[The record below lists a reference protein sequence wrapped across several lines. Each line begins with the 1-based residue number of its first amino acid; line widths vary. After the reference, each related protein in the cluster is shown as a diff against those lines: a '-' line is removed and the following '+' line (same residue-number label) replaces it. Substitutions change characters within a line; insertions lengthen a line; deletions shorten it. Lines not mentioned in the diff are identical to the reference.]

1 MNAAP
6 NRAAAKEQPMRTSRL
21 ARSFMTAGT
30 LALLSILSLATT
42 VMANTTGG
50 GFPR

>member
-1 MNAAP
+1 
-6 NRAAAKEQPMRTSRL
+6 MRTSRM
-21 ARSFMTAGT
+21 ARTFVAAST
-30 LALLSILSLATT
+30 LAMLSLLSLATI

>member
-1 MNAAP
+1 
-6 NRAAAKEQPMRTSRL
+6 MRTSRM
-21 ARSFMTAGT
+21 ARTFIAAGT
-30 LALLSILSLATT
+30 LAMLSLLSLATA

>member
-1 MNAAP
+1 
-6 NRAAAKEQPMRTSRL
+6 MRTSRI
-21 ARSFMTAGT
+21 ARTLMVAGT
-30 LALLSILSLATT
+30 VAMLSILSLATT

>member
-1 MNAAP
+1 
-6 NRAAAKEQPMRTSRL
+6 MRTSRL
-21 ARSFMTAGT
+21 ARTIIASGT
-30 LALLSILSLATT
+30 LAMLSLLSLATV

>member
-1 MNAAP
+1 
-6 NRAAAKEQPMRTSRL
+6 MRTSRL
-21 ARSFMTAGT
+21 ARSFLIAGT
-30 LALLSILSLATT
+30 VAMLSILSLATT

>member
-1 MNAAP
+1 
-6 NRAAAKEQPMRTSRL
+6 MRTSRI
-21 ARSFMTAGT
+21 ARTFIVAGT
-30 LALLSILSLATT
+30 IAMLSILSVATA

>member
-1 MNAAP
+1 
-6 NRAAAKEQPMRTSRL
+6 MRTSRF
-21 ARSFMTAGT
+21 ARTLMVAGT
-30 LALLSILSLATT
+30 IAMLSILSLATT

>member
-1 MNAAP
+1 MSRR
-6 NRAAAKEQPMRTSRL
+6 RAK
-21 ARSFMTAGT
+21 SFIAAGT
-30 LALLSILSLATT
+30 LAMLSLLSLATV

>member
-1 MNAAP
+1 
-6 NRAAAKEQPMRTSRL
+6 MRTSRL
-21 ARSFMTAGT
+21 ARTFVAAGT
-30 LALLSILSLATT
+30 LAMLSLLSLATV

>member
-1 MNAAP
+1 
-6 NRAAAKEQPMRTSRL
+6 MRTSRIV
-21 ARSFMTAGT
+21 RTFVVAGT
-30 LALLSILSLATT
+30 VAMLSILSLATA